1 MTSTKTQLQSF
12 HDKFQGKKIKHCRI
26 LGNTLNFGYDSLG
39 ICCSSTLPH
48 APVLCNTDLVK
59 RGSFHKDDFIQYLL
73 EIMYGNQCD
82 GICTGC
88 EALEEFVF
96 EGFDY
101 GSMQVNHIIWNN
113 FRGCNSR
120 CVYCT
125 ENNSKILES
134 YTAYKIAE
142 DLYQEGFLAENTKI
156 DFGGG
161 EPTMLPNLKDYL
173 QFGYDHHW
181 RQTINTSGILFSQ
194 DIYDGLSQGV
204 SVQISPDAGTRQ
216 TYQKVKRCDCF
227 DRVWNHIGR
236 YCDYPDQVS
245 VKYIVFSWNS
255 SQEDLDGFVAQCKKH
270 GVKRVVVSGEG
281 SAIFGSAADGYTW
294 EFGEREEAACAYL
307 IQECLNNGL
316 AVYFSSGNFSKT
328 IQKRVLQKLSDFLK
342 DSQTENKSGLYIFG
356 MGSNGKMLCDALM
369 EANIPMNGFLD
380 NAPEKWE
387 QSYHGLACQRLAGMP
402 RGSRGIPKDSSI
414 LISNENF
421 RPVLEQLKQEGF
433 QRIHIFH
440 V

>member
-1 MTSTKTQLQSF
+1 M
-12 HDKFQGKKIKHCRI
+12 
-26 LGNTLNFGYDSLG
+26 
-39 ICCSSTLPH
+39 
-48 APVLCNTDLVK
+48 
-59 RGSFHKDDFIQYLL
+59 
-73 EIMYGNQCD
+73 
-82 GICTGC
+82 
-88 EALEEFVF
+88 
-96 EGFDY
+96 
-101 GSMQVNHIIWNN
+101 
-113 FRGCNSR
+113 
-120 CVYCT
+120 
-125 ENNSKILES
+125 
-134 YTAYKIAE
+134 
-142 DLYQEGFLAENTKI
+142 
-156 DFGGG
+156 
-161 EPTMLPNLKDYL
+161 
-173 QFGYDHHW
+173 
-181 RQTINTSGILFSQ
+181 
-194 DIYDGLSQGV
+194 
-204 SVQISPDAGTRQ
+204 
-216 TYQKVKRCDCF
+216 
-227 DRVWNHIGR
+227 
-236 YCDYPDQVS
+236 
-245 VKYIVFSWNS
+245 
-255 SQEDLDGFVAQCKKH
+255 AQCKKH

-328 IQKRVLQKLSDFLK
+328 IQKRVFQKLSDFLK